1 MPIAAIKLFGM
12 STGEWSNLVAV
23 MGLLGA
29 FIAVCLG
36 PLIDRFGIKKTSM
49 ISVVLIFAHSL
60 LLALTEHLWV
70 NEDYVLVM
78 LAVWVLLDPVTMVCA
93 IAIGMSICTKRISAT
108 QFAVYMSAANLG
120 ASLGS
125 NLFGE
130 VSEHLS
136 YSDSYLLLSLLVF
149 FILVVV
155 ALYRKP
161 VPELPEPV

>member
-70 NEDYVLVM
+70 NEDYVM

-125 NLFGE
+125 KLFGE